1 MDTED
6 TGEDVILSI
15 PVYVENDLEID
26 QDGNF
31 NVQTFIFSEERE
43 DEDPKEIKTKFSTLI
58 KNVIDHFQEDATVD
72 GTNTLYCIAHEL
84 SRQAEVLRS
93 KGDYMDRG
101 VYADDL
107 FKEDPIEEDVI
118 KKSNN

>member
-6 TGEDVILSI
+6 TGEDVSLEI
-15 PVYVENDLEID
+15 PIYVENDLEID
-26 QDGNF
+26 KDGNF
-31 NVQTFIFSEERE
+31 NVQTFIYPDGEENPVEVRV
-43 DEDPKEIKTKFSTLI
+43 KFSSLI
-58 KNVIDHFQEDATVD
+58 QNVIEYYNEDASVD

-101 VYADDL
+101 VYSDDL
-107 FKEDPIEEDVI
+107 FKEETTEEDVI